1 MILVIKLVILYL
13 LLGLLL
19 GQQFK
24 VLILVPA
31 TAVVAALTI
40 FVDISRGDTFWLIAI
55 MVVVGIVSL
64 QIGYLLGIGIHE
76 LLVSVHVGSAARKS
90 TNLGASSPRG
100 F

>member
-1 MILVIKLVILYL
+1 MILVIKLVILCL
-13 LLGLLL
+13 LVGLLL

-31 TAVVAALTI
+31 TAVAAALTI
-40 FVDISRGDTFWLIAI
+40 VLAATRGDTFWLITL
-55 MVVVGIVSL
+55 MVVVDTVSL

-76 LLVSVHVGSAARKS
+76 LLVGFHVSSATKKS